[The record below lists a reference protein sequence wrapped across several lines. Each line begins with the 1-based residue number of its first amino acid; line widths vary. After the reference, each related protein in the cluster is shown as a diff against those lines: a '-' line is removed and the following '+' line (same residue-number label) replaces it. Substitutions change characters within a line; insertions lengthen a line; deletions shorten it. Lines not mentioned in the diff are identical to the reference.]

1 MSDRPRHGSLISL
14 FSSSS
19 GSTLVE
25 VLAAIFVMAIG
36 LLSLL
41 VLFPLGALSMAEAVK
56 DDRAATIASQANAFS
71 EAGADL
77 LLRTQEFARESLLK
91 GSVDVDVAALLDQ
104 KYEQL
109 ALDATYIEL
118 QLEDL
123 QSSLPPPQA
132 RRYTAPLLAEIRL
145 IQRRISLVRK
155 LLALLD
161 RANPDS

>member
-1 MSDRPRHGSLISL
+1 LITQ

-19 GSTLVE
+19 GVTLVE

-41 VLFPLGALSMAEAVK
+41 ALFPLGALSMAQAIK
-56 DDRAATIASQANAFS
+56 DDRAATIAARADAFS
-71 EAGADL
+71 KAGEDV
-77 LLRTQEFARESLLK
+77 LLRTQEFAQESLLK
-91 GSVDVDVAALLDQ
+91 GSVDLDIAAQLDQ

-123 QSSLPPPQA
+123 QSSLPPPQVQ
-132 RRYTAPLLAEIRL
+132 RYTAPLLADIRL
-145 IQRRISLVRK
+145 IQRRIRLVRK
-155 LLALLD
+155 MLSLLNQ
-161 RANPDS
+161 ANPGS